1 MAETIIDRI
10 QQRLRD
16 LNISEAKASVDAG
29 LSIDTLRGLRLR
41 GGIPR
46 GDTLE
51 KLAKVLKVSPGWLLT
66 GEDDARLAEQASIS
80 QIGGKHISDGLLPGF
95 IPEIDTVLGAGG
107 DGYPVPAVITD
118 KSRIYDAD
126 AVVAQW
132 YLPESF
138 VRNVLNLDPL
148 YIDIITVRGDS
159 MESPNGE
166 GFRDGDRVLVNRKD
180 TMFRQ
185 GGVYA
190 IRDDLETIIKQIQLV
205 RGGNPEDTPRI
216 KCTSLNPRY
225 DPFELTLDGS
235 ADVIGRI
242 VWKMTRV

>member
-1 MAETIIDRI
+1 MVETILDRI
-10 QQRLRD
+10 QQRLSD

-29 LSIDTLRGLRLR
+29 LSMDTIRGIRRR
-41 GGIPR
+41 GGVPR
-46 GDTLE
+46 GDTVE

-66 GEDDARLAEQASIS
+66 GEDDTRSEQASVA
-80 QIGGKHISDGLLPGF
+80 QIGGKRISDGLLPGF

-107 DGYPVPAVITD
+107 GGYPMPAVVAD
-118 KSRIYDAD
+118 GNRSYDAD

-132 YLPESF
+132 YLPETF
-138 VRNVLNLDPL
+138 IRNVLNLDPL
-148 YIDIITVRGDS
+148 FIDIIPVRGDS
-159 MESPNGE
+159 MESPTGE

-205 RGGNPEDTPRI
+205 RGGNPEDPPRI
-216 KCTSLNPRY
+216 KCSSLNPRY

>member
-1 MAETIIDRI
+1 MDETVSDRI
-10 QQRLRD
+10 QKRLAE
-16 LNISEAKASVDAG
+16 LNISEAKASLDAG
-29 LSIDTLRGLRLR
+29 LSIAGIRNIRVR
-41 GGIPR
+41 NGIPR

-80 QIGGKHISDGLLPGF
+80 QIGGKRISDGLLPGF

-107 DGYPVPAVITD
+107 GGYPMPAVISD
-118 KSRIYDAD
+118 KSRTYDAD

-190 IRDDLETIIKQIQLV
+190 IRDDMETIIKQIQLI
-205 RGGNPEDTPRI
+205 RGGNQEDPPKI
-216 KCTSLNPRY
+216 KCSSLNPRY
-225 DPFELTLDGS
+225 DPFDLTLDGS